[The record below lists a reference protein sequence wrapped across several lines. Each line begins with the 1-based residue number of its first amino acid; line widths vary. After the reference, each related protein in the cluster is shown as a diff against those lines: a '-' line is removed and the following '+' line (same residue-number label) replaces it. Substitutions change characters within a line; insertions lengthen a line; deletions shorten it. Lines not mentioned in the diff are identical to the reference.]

1 MANKYIKNFQ
11 KHTPDVPQYSDRN
24 QNYLIAG
31 ANPTYYMD
39 TSGTQEEQFAPLAAS
54 ARWTTLSLTLD
65 GNVVHMISST
75 DSTQSVY
82 LVTDTTHVYSIDTSY
97 ALHDLGYP
105 TGASISNTGCRL
117 SIMGGYL
124 FFTQS
129 ASGNVW
135 KMALPSGSW
144 SSFSGLNSLTGP
156 HIMETFSNFI
166 AVCDGKTSPGASE
179 MVRKID
185 PVAFTITS
193 DTLSLDI
200 GAGWSVTGLRNYNN
214 KYLAI
219 TASQTTLNVAGYPI
233 NYLFLWDGISNRY
246 NHAVKINGQY
256 IDMRVIQGVL
266 YVAVKVSN
274 NKTSIYYLAGTTLR
288 YLYTPRIS

>member
-105 TGASISNTGCRL
+105 TGASISNTGLPVLRESTTDPSKVFSRVSTSTTIPLRVPCSIRL
-117 SIMGGYL
+117 SLNQPPPEDATSRFRSSSMG
-124 FFTQS
+124 
-129 ASGNVW
+129 VV
-135 KMALPSGSW
+135 
-144 SSFSGLNSLTGP
+144 SLRCVV
-156 HIMETFSNFI
+156 FW
-166 AVCDGKTSPGASE
+166 ACVLLL
-179 MVRKID
+179 V
-185 PVAFTITS
+185 V
-193 DTLSLDI
+193 
-200 GAGWSVTGLRNYNN
+200 V
-214 KYLAI
+214 
-219 TASQTTLNVAGYPI
+219 
-233 NYLFLWDGISNRY
+233 LFLAPILIFHSRSEE
-246 NHAVKINGQY
+246 H
-256 IDMRVIQGVL
+256 
-266 YVAVKVSN
+266 
-274 NKTSIYYLAGTTLR
+274 TS
-288 YLYTPRIS
+288 